1 MTANIYKM
9 LLLLFAIVCLCSAMP
24 SPEPQPQPEPA
35 LLSSYKPSFILNPSI
50 YTYTLAENQAQKQ
63 QQQQQQQQQ
72 QAQVKQQQEYTKTL
86 LSNDIDYNTNSNNN
100 GNSNSISN
108 NNNYFNYAS
117 NSNNEQ
123 FSSSSSSS
131 SDSAS
136 SAYQNHYYT
145 SSKLNGASMATPTT
159 TTTATPTQ
167 PLPVSGCQLDRL
179 AVYKVV
185 LHTYW
190 TRDLFPKHYPDWRPT
205 AQWTKTLGRTHDA
218 SYALFHIG
226 QQATAGVKQ
235 FSETGKSDLLDSIV
249 GEQQQQQMHYQQQQI
264 AANGNSFAGFVPTA
278 SVVRGGGGAGAGAGA
293 GTGERSVFDEFNI
306 PAVLVGDGR
315 QETKFFV
322 DSNHSMVSLM
332 TRIVPS
338 PDWFIGVDSFQL
350 CVGGSWIDTVTVEM
364 DPLDAGTDNGF
375 TFTAPNWPTS
385 PQGVIYRITS
395 RYPAHPASSFF
406 YPKSKR
412 LPPIATF
419 QFIKLKEYEL
429 SEVFNFAE
437 DDRKYETVKTQTHL
451 EAEHDSTITN
461 NELSAS
467 IERERQNEVSVQP
480 TSVTERD
487 RIRSRLLA
495 KMNPG
500 YNNNSNAAANG
511 NTANIVPKNDKNAIM
526 QNIANSYRT
535 EASNNSS
542 VAAVNWLGPL
552 PKRRRTKSRT
562 KSRDCRVSHWS
573 EWSACSKTCGI
584 GEMHRYRK
592 VIRHGKR
599 GGRPCPALQE
609 SKWCGTEKGCHSPA
623 TYFNWSTT

>member
-9 LLLLFAIVCLCSAMP
+9 LLLLFATVCLCSALP

-35 LLSSYKPSFILNPSI
+35 LLSSYKPSFIANPAI
-50 YTYTLAENQAQKQ
+50 YSYTVASNQAQQQKQ
-63 QQQQQQQQQ
+63 QQQQP
-72 QAQVKQQQEYTKTL
+72 QVKQQEYTKTL
-86 LSNDIDYNTNSNNN
+86 LSNDIDYNSNA
-100 GNSNSISN
+100 NSNSNDNNNNN

-123 FSSSSSSS
+123 FTSSSSS
-131 SDSAS
+131 SDST
-136 SAYQNHYYT
+136 YQRYT
-145 SSKLNGASMATPTT
+145 GSKLGGVSMATPTT

-205 AQWTKTLGRTHDA
+205 AQWTRTLGRTHDS

-235 FSETGKSDLLDSIV
+235 FAETGKSDLLDSIV
-249 GEQQQQQMHYQQQQI
+249 GEQQQQQMQHQQQLQQLQQQNV
-264 AANGNSFAGFVPTA
+264 ANGNSFAGFVPTA
-278 SVVRGGGGAGAGAGA
+278 NAVR
-293 GTGERSVFDEFNI
+293 GERSVFDEFNI

-467 IERERQNEVSVQP
+467 IERERQNEISAQP

-500 YNNNSNAAANG
+500 YNNNNSNAAANG
-511 NTANIVPKNDKNAIM
+511 NAANVVVPKNDKNAIM
-526 QNIANSYRT
+526 QNIANSYQRGA
-535 EASNNSS
+535 EASTNTS
-542 VAAVNWLGPL
+542 ATATNWLGPL
-552 PKRRRTKSRT
+552 PPKRRRTKSRT

>member
-1 MTANIYKM
+1 MKMTVNIYEM
-9 LLLLFAIVCLCSAMP
+9 LLLLFALVCLCSALP

-35 LLSSYKPSFILNPSI
+35 LLSSYKPSFISNPAI
-50 YTYTLAENQAQKQ
+50 YTYTVAENQAQKQ
-63 QQQQQQQQQ
+63 QPQQQKQQQ
-72 QAQVKQQQEYTKTL
+72 QAQVKQQQQEYTKAWQ
-86 LSNDIDYNTNSNNN
+86 SNDIDYNTNSK
-100 GNSNSISN
+100 GNSN

-131 SDSAS
+131 DSAS
-136 SAYQNHYYT
+136 AAYQDHYYT
-145 SSKLNGASMATPTT
+145 SSKFSGVSLATPTT
-159 TTTATPTQ
+159 TTTPATPTQ

-190 TRDLFPKHYPDWRPT
+190 KRDLFPKHYPDWRPT

-235 FSETGKSDLLDSIV
+235 FAETGKSDLLDSIV
-249 GEQQQQQMHYQQQQI
+249 GEQQQQQMHYQQLQQQQN

-278 SVVRGGGGAGAGAGA
+278 SAVRGGAGAGA
-293 GTGERSVFDEFNI
+293 GERSVFDEFNI

-338 PDWFIGVDSFQL
+338 PDWFIGVNSFQL

-467 IERERQNEVSVQP
+467 IERERQNEISAQP

-500 YNNNSNAAANG
+500 YNNNSNAAAANG

-526 QNIANSYRT
+526 QNIASSYQRT
-535 EASNNSS
+535 EASTNSS
-542 VAAVNWLGPL
+542 ATAANWLGPL

>member
-1 MTANIYKM
+1 MKMTVNIYEM
-9 LLLLFAIVCLCSAMP
+9 LLLLFALVCLCSALP

-35 LLSSYKPSFILNPSI
+35 LLSSYKPSFISNPAI
-50 YTYTLAENQAQKQ
+50 YTYTVAENQAQKQ
-63 QQQQQQQQQ
+63 QPQQQKQQQ
-72 QAQVKQQQEYTKTL
+72 QAQVKQQQQEYTKAWQ
-86 LSNDIDYNTNSNNN
+86 SNDIDYNTNSN
-100 GNSNSISN
+100 GNSN

-136 SAYQNHYYT
+136 AAYQNHYYT
-145 SSKLNGASMATPTT
+145 SSKFSGVSLATPTT
-159 TTTATPTQ
+159 TTTPATPTQ

-235 FSETGKSDLLDSIV
+235 FAETGKSDLLDSIV
-249 GEQQQQQMHYQQQQI
+249 GEQQQQQMHYQQLQQQQN

-278 SVVRGGGGAGAGAGA
+278 SAVRGGAGAGA
-293 GTGERSVFDEFNI
+293 GERSVFDEFNI

-467 IERERQNEVSVQP
+467 IERERQNEISAQP

-500 YNNNSNAAANG
+500 YNNNSNAAAANG

-526 QNIANSYRT
+526 QNIASSYQRT
-535 EASNNSS
+535 EASTNSS
-542 VAAVNWLGPL
+542 ATAANWLGPL

>member
-1 MTANIYKM
+1 MAHKVIVDVEAGTQSKFSPVTQM
-9 LLLLFAIVCLCSAMP
+9 LVDLC
-24 SPEPQPQPEPA
+24 
-35 LLSSYKPSFILNPSI
+35 
-50 YTYTLAENQAQKQ
+50 
-63 QQQQQQQQQ
+63 
-72 QAQVKQQQEYTKTL
+72 
-86 LSNDIDYNTNSNNN
+86 
-100 GNSNSISN
+100 
-108 NNNYFNYAS
+108 
-117 NSNNEQ
+117 
-123 FSSSSSSS
+123 
-131 SDSAS
+131 
-136 SAYQNHYYT
+136 
-145 SSKLNGASMATPTT
+145 
-159 TTTATPTQ
+159 
-167 PLPVSGCQLDRL
+167 
-179 AVYKVV
+179 
-185 LHTYW
+185 
-190 TRDLFPKHYPDWRPT
+190 
-205 AQWTKTLGRTHDA
+205 RTHDS
-218 SYALFHIG
+218 SYALYHIG

-235 FSETGKSDLLDSIV
+235 FTETGKSDLLDSV
-249 GEQQQQQMHYQQQQI
+249 TGEQQQQQMHQQQQLLQQQN
-264 AANGNSFAGFVPTA
+264 AANGNSFGGFVSTSTA
-278 SVVRGGGGAGAGAGA
+278 TTMKGSGGSGSGSV
-293 GTGERSVFDEFNI
+293 GERSVFDEFNI

-315 QETKFFV
+315 QEAKFFV
-322 DSNHSMVSLM
+322 DSNHSLVSLM

-350 CVGGSWIDTVTVEM
+350 CVGGSWIDTVTIEM

-467 IERERQNEVSVQP
+467 IERERQNEISAQP
-480 TSVTERD
+480 TSVTEKD

-500 YNNNSNAAANG
+500 YNNSSNIASNG
-511 NTANIVPKNDKNAIM
+511 NNANVVPKNDKNAIM
-526 QNIANSYRT
+526 QNIANSYRRS
-535 EASNNSS
+535 EANYNSS
-542 VAAVNWLGPL
+542 SSAPASSLPSSYAAANWMGPL

-573 EWSACSKTCGI
+573 EWSPCSKTCGI

>member
-1 MTANIYKM
+1 MKMTANIYKM
-9 LLLLFAIVCLCSAMP
+9 LLLLLAIVCLCSALP

-35 LLSSYKPSFILNPSI
+35 LLSSYKPSFISNPAI
-50 YTYTLAENQAQKQ
+50 YTYTVAENQAQKQ
-63 QQQQQQQQQ
+63 RQQKQLQ
-72 QAQVKQQQEYTKTL
+72 QAQVKQQQQEEYTKTWQ
-86 LSNDIDYNTNSNNN
+86 SNDIDYNTNSY
-100 GNSNSISN
+100 GNSKSN
-108 NNNYFNYAS
+108 NNNKNYFNYAS

-131 SDSAS
+131 DSAS
-136 SAYQNHYYT
+136 AAYHNHYYT
-145 SSKLNGASMATPTT
+145 SSKFSGVSMATPTT
-159 TTTATPTQ
+159 TTTTPATPTQ

-235 FSETGKSDLLDSIV
+235 FAETGKSDLLDSIV
-249 GEQQQQQMHYQQQQI
+249 GEQQQQQMHYQQLQQQQN

-278 SVVRGGGGAGAGAGA
+278 SAVRGGAGA
-293 GTGERSVFDEFNI
+293 GERSVFDEFNI

-467 IERERQNEVSVQP
+467 IERERQNEISAQP

-500 YNNNSNAAANG
+500 YNNNSNSAANG

-526 QNIANSYRT
+526 QNIASSYQRT
-535 EASNNSS
+535 EMSTNSS
-542 VAAVNWLGPL
+542 ATAANWLGPL

>member
-1 MTANIYKM
+1 MKMEMTANIYKM
-9 LLLLFAIVCLCSAMP
+9 LLLLFAIVCLCSALP

-35 LLSSYKPSFILNPSI
+35 LLSSYKPSFIANPAI
-50 YTYTLAENQAQKQ
+50 YTYTVAENRAQKQ
-63 QQQQQQQQQ
+63 QQLQQKQQQQP
-72 QAQVKQQQEYTKTL
+72 AQVKQQQQEYTKTWQ
-86 LSNDIDYNTNSNNN
+86 SNDIDYNTNSN
-100 GNSNSISN
+100 N

-123 FSSSSSSS
+123 FSSSSSS
-131 SDSAS
+131 DSAA

-145 SSKLNGASMATPTT
+145 SSKFSGVSLATPTT
-159 TTTATPTQ
+159 TTTPATPTQ

-235 FSETGKSDLLDSIV
+235 FAETGKSDLLDSIV
-249 GEQQQQQMHYQQQQI
+249 GEQQQQQMHYQQLQQQQN
-264 AANGNSFAGFVPTA
+264 AVNGNSFAGFVPTA
-278 SVVRGGGGAGAGAGA
+278 SAARGGAGAV
-293 GTGERSVFDEFNI
+293 TGERSVFDEFNI

-467 IERERQNEVSVQP
+467 IERERQNEISAQP

-500 YNNNSNAAANG
+500 YNNNSNSAANG
-511 NTANIVPKNDKNAIM
+511 NIANIVPKNDKNAIM
-526 QNIANSYRT
+526 QNIASSYQRT
-535 EASNNSS
+535 EASTNSS
-542 VAAVNWLGPL
+542 ATAANWLGPL

-573 EWSACSKTCGI
+573 EWSTCSKTCGI